1 MGKWKIK
8 RKTERK
14 YRSARGPGTG
24 LSPPRAS
31 PSPTAGTHL
40 RAGPTCR
47 LSSGNGVLT
56 GLWALVI
63 RRPPPPSFAARLGR
77 ARSRRAMRNPGNAV
91 TVIAGFVEIC
101 RHLLGRT
108 PQNPRMPSLVRGSH
122 GRSLLPA
129 RLLHTDSAPPWT
141 PPRFSPVG
149 WRLAAAL
156 APGTNR

>member
-1 MGKWKIK
+1 MSGPDFGF
-8 RKTERK
+8 
-14 YRSARGPGTG
+14 RGPLET
-24 LSPPRAS
+24 PRAS

-47 LSSGNGVLT
+47 LPLVTACSLACGLSLSGAHL
-56 GLWALVI
+56 
-63 RRPPPPSFAARLGR
+63 PPSFAARLGR

-91 TVIAGFVEIC
+91 TVIAGFVGIC